1 MDSDDR
7 LLAGVAALAHLQ
19 SAALEVI
26 AALRAT
32 LDVAEDLVK
41 DPSFT
46 AAGGSVAGVVTRVF
60 EAVEPLISP
69 RRPADGHPAD
79 GYTADGH
86 PADGRPGH
94 RPNDHDGDGP
104 VEHIRVS

>member
-1 MDSDDR
+1 MEHDDR
-7 LLAGVAALAHLQ
+7 LIAGLAALAHLQ

-41 DPSFT
+41 DQSFT
-46 AAGGSVAGVVTRVF
+46 AAGETVAGVITRVV
-60 EAVEPLISP
+60 EAVEPLLAS
-69 RRPADGHPAD
+69 RPARPA
-79 GYTADGH
+79 
-86 PADGRPGH
+86 RP
-94 RPNDHDGDGP
+94 PNDGEDGDDHGGT